1 MKATVGAKCWEKRS
15 TDCCKSS
22 REVAEEKVQS
32 LVVDDMTWGYS
43 EAQVPIR
50 RARPIFNEGCRIRT
64 STSARVEAQ
73 NNPRLHVP
81 RPASVLDLL
90 VHPSTACQQR
100 LSSFLCNLS
109 SLNYR
114 KKVMKNPYAKL
125 LRLLFVVSFCSFGAL
140 DVQVPKEKRYLE
152 YLQILQILQILQLS
166 FLILV
171 PFGAKSASA
180 SCVKSGCAA
189 SRAAT

>member
-1 MKATVGAKCWEKRS
+1 
-15 TDCCKSS
+15 
-22 REVAEEKVQS
+22 
-32 LVVDDMTWGYS
+32 
-43 EAQVPIR
+43 
-50 RARPIFNEGCRIRT
+50 
-64 STSARVEAQ
+64 
-73 NNPRLHVP
+73 
-81 RPASVLDLL
+81 
-90 VHPSTACQQR
+90 
-100 LSSFLCNLS
+100 
-109 SLNYR
+109 
-114 KKVMKNPYAKL
+114 MKNPYAKL

-152 YLQILQILQILQLS
+152 YLQILQLS

>member
-1 MKATVGAKCWEKRS
+1 
-15 TDCCKSS
+15 
-22 REVAEEKVQS
+22 
-32 LVVDDMTWGYS
+32 
-43 EAQVPIR
+43 
-50 RARPIFNEGCRIRT
+50 
-64 STSARVEAQ
+64 
-73 NNPRLHVP
+73 
-81 RPASVLDLL
+81 
-90 VHPSTACQQR
+90 
-100 LSSFLCNLS
+100 
-109 SLNYR
+109 
-114 KKVMKNPYAKL
+114 MKNPYAKL

-152 YLQILQILQILQLS
+152 YLQILQILQLS

>member
-1 MKATVGAKCWEKRS
+1 
-15 TDCCKSS
+15 
-22 REVAEEKVQS
+22 
-32 LVVDDMTWGYS
+32 
-43 EAQVPIR
+43 
-50 RARPIFNEGCRIRT
+50 
-64 STSARVEAQ
+64 
-73 NNPRLHVP
+73 
-81 RPASVLDLL
+81 
-90 VHPSTACQQR
+90 
-100 LSSFLCNLS
+100 
-109 SLNYR
+109 
-114 KKVMKNPYAKL
+114 MKNPYAKL

>member
-1 MKATVGAKCWEKRS
+1 M
-15 TDCCKSS
+15 
-22 REVAEEKVQS
+22 AEEKIQS

-50 RARPIFNEGCRIRT
+50 RARPIFDEGCRIQT

-152 YLQILQILQILQLS
+152 YLQILQLS